1 MWVFDIITLE
11 ILEVNNAAVAAYGYS
26 KQEFLAKTI
35 SDLRPAEDVEK
46 VKLLVAEIRTCKT
59 YLREFRHK
67 NKAGHVFHVEVMSY
81 PIDFEGREARLVVT
95 QNIQDKKEI
104 AGQLEITQSK
114 LNRMLETTSIGFFQV
129 DKQSVITYWNN
140 AAEQMIGYDRK
151 YLLGKNLWEVFPEAI
166 DTNFYIKYQ
175 EAVAN
180 RENTEFESYFW
191 PLQKWFAIIIYLMED
206 ELVIHFRDITETKIY
221 EEQLLDKI
229 EQLKE
234 ISYLN
239 SHYIRKP
246 VASLL
251 GLSSL
256 INQNLVKGK
265 EYKTV
270 AAQILECSQELDAVI
285 RRINNK
291 VNDEIS
297 TSIRDEIQNFSLDKL
312 LEEVVIEASAFHASH
327 QIVLKHNA
335 EVLLY
340 GNKNSIT
347 TALHRLIDN
356 AVKFSPD
363 AEIVEVCLDIVQHNA
378 ILSVKD
384 FGIGMDEQL
393 LNRIF
398 ISFNDKKVAGELGS
412 GLCKV
417 LNVAHRHNGDVW
429 VESQPGVGSTLNMRL
444 PMSNIAMFKQAGTTD
459 FTYYE
464 APGLE
469 ISDLH
474 NRQIVVA
481 NWQGFHTTHTAKT
494 GCLRILSK
502 LIENKSK
509 LILNDS
515 SGVAGTWNDAVEWV
529 STTFFP
535 MLRDSGVTHVAW
547 VYSTSTF
554 SRLSTDLTIANLQG
568 INIDVQTFER
578 TEDAEKWLTEV
589 LATAN
594 ISN

>member
-11 ILEVNNAAVAAYGYS
+11 ILEVNNAAVEAYGYS

-46 VKLLVAEIRTCKT
+46 VKLLVSEIRTCKT

-81 PIDFEGREARLVVT
+81 PIDFEGKEARLVVT
-95 QNIQDKKEI
+95 QNIEEKKKM

-129 DKQSVITYWNN
+129 NNQSIITYWNR
-140 AAEQMIGYDRK
+140 AAEEMIGYNRK
-151 YLLGKNLWEVFPEAI
+151 YLIGKNLWEVFPEAI
-166 DTNFYIKYQ
+166 DTNFYVKYQ
-175 EAVAN
+175 EAITK

-191 PLQKWFAIIIYLMED
+191 PLQKWFAIIIYFIED
-206 ELVIHFRDITETKIY
+206 ELVIHFRDITETKLY

-256 INQNLVKGK
+256 INQNLIKGK

-270 AAQILECSQELDAVI
+270 AAQILECSRELDAVI

-297 TSIRDEIQNFSLDKL
+297 TSIHYEIQNFSLDKL

-327 QIVLKHNA
+327 QIVIKHNA

-340 GNKNSIT
+340 GNKNSIA

-384 FGIGMDEQL
+384 FGMDKHL

-398 ISFNDKKVAGELGS
+398 ISFNNKKMAGELGS
-412 GLCKV
+412 GLSKV
-417 LNVAHRHNGDVW
+417 LSVAHRHNGDVW
-429 VESQPGVGSTLNMRL
+429 VESQPGVGSTFSMRL
-444 PMSNIAMFKQAGTTD
+444 PMSNIAVFKQAGTTD
-459 FTYYE
+459 FTHYE

-494 GCLRILSK
+494 GCLRIISK
-502 LIENKSK
+502 LTNNKAR
-509 LILNDS
+509 LLLNDNT
-515 SGVAGTWNDAVEWV
+515 GVAGTWNDAVEWV

-554 SRLSTDLTIANLQG
+554 SRLSTDFTIANLQVVD
-568 INIDVQTFER
+568 INIRTFER
-578 TEDAEKWLTEV
+578 TEDAEKWLAEV
-589 LATAN
+589 LAAAN